1 GHAIVGRGGA
11 SGTLAAEGHMRPLHL
26 WLPVAVLAL
35 SPVALAWPVRAQ
47 TPADFYRG
55 KSLELYISSSVGG
68 GYDAYARMLARHIGR
83 FIPGNP
89 TVVAKNM
96 EGAGGLR
103 LANFPYNAPPN
114 DGTPIATVHRGA

>member
-1 GHAIVGRGGA
+1 MIRRRARPAWLTRAIC
-11 SGTLAAEGHMRPLHL
+11 PLHL
-26 WLPVAVLAL
+26 WFAVAVLAL
-35 SPVALAWPVRAQ
+35 SPVALAQPVRAQ
-47 TPADFYRG
+47 APADFYRG

-68 GYDAYARMLARHIGR
+68 GYDAYARMLARHMGR

-89 TVVAKNM
+89 IVVAKNM